1 MYKFKQ
7 IMSVARQLGG
17 AWLIVFVFLWGL
29 LMLMF
34 MSSKLNTPAA
44 DGNTITIRL
53 NQAFNYLE
61 QSKQK
66 NYELKELISELL
78 R

>member
-1 MYKFKQ
+1 
-7 IMSVARQLGG
+7 MSVARQLGS
-17 AWLIVFVFLWGL
+17 AWLRVLVVFVFLWGL
-29 LMLMF
+29 LMF
-34 MSSKLNTPAA
+34 VFASKLNAPAIQY
-44 DGNTITIRL
+44 DTVRL

>member
-1 MYKFKQ
+1 
-7 IMSVARQLGG
+7 MSVLRQLGG
-17 AWLIVFVFLWGL
+17 AWLRVLIVFVFLWGL
-29 LMLMF
+29 LIVQFLF
-34 MSSKLNTPAA
+34 NSPAA
-44 DGNTITIRL
+44 DSGNTITIRL

>member
-1 MYKFKQ
+1 
-7 IMSVARQLGG
+7 MSVVRQLGG
-17 AWLIVFVFLWGL
+17 TWLRALIVFVFLWGL
-29 LMLMF
+29 LVF
-34 MSSKLNTPAA
+34 VFASKLNSPAA
-44 DGNTITIRL
+44 TDSGNTITTRL